1 MTEPPWMPVA
11 PKTTR
16 IFFADMFYV
25 ELALARIAMD
35 ASEWDSRVTGLGAN
49 GLFLARKVGA
59 MRGNGI

>member
-1 MTEPPWMPVA
+1 
-11 PKTTR
+11 
-16 IFFADMFYV
+16 MFYV